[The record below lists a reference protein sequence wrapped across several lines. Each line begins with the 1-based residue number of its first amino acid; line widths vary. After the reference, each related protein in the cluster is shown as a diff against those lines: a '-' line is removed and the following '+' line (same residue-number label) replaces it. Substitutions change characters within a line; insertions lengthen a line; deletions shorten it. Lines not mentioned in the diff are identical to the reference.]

1 MEMAELTAAA
11 EQYLALRN
19 ERDEAQKLTE
29 DRQTQMNA
37 LQEQI
42 LTGIAVSGLQRFS
55 AHGFTFAP
63 RMETFYSVPADQK
76 DQLLA
81 AMANNANFAGIVNP
95 GYNANSLRSRVKE
108 ILDRADEFQQ
118 GDAESREA
126 GSAALQIIERLKK
139 TETPKLSVVSSGKK

>member
-1 MEMAELTAAA
+1 MCSSDLREAEVGSRTVIDVLIAQQTLLSSRVSLVQNFHDQQVAA
-11 EQYLALRN
+11 Y
-19 ERDEAQKLTE
+19 
-29 DRQTQMNA
+29 
-37 LQEQI
+37 
-42 LTGIAVSGLQRFS
+42 
-55 AHGFTFAP
+55 
-63 RMETFYSVPADQK
+63 
-76 DQLLA
+76 QLLA